1 MGKHAF
7 VLLAIIG
14 VVLASCSKDSSEDEI
29 SETVEPQIS
38 SNAPISLTDEA
49 TSSTG
54 SLPETDAEFEVTF
67 DGSDCWV
74 DGPHEVPVG
83 DHTFNFI
90 NTSDFMGE
98 LWLVFLHE
106 DKTFQDHID
115 LQSEP
120 GVWYPKPAWVS
131 YDSRVFTD
139 LLETS
144 GSDVKTTTWK
154 LDRVGEHTILCYVP
168 SPQKLWFAAP
178 VFVVGAPS
186 E

>member
-14 VVLASCSKDSSEDEI
+14 VVLASCSIDSSEDEI

-106 DKTFQDHID
+106 DKTFQDHNKVNQGYGI
-115 LQSEP
+115 QSRRGFHMIRVSSLTSWRRAAVMLRQPP
-120 GVWYPKPAWVS
+120 GNLIELESIPFFVMCPHRKSSGLPLRY
-131 YDSRVFTD
+131 
-139 LLETS
+139 LL
-144 GSDVKTTTWK
+144 
-154 LDRVGEHTILCYVP
+154 
-168 SPQKLWFAAP
+168 
-178 VFVVGAPS
+178 
-186 E
+186 